1 MLKKLFGFDPAE
13 NNVRTEI
20 MAGVTTFLTM
30 AYILAV
36 NPGIF
41 SNLAGQGM
49 DTNAV
54 FTSTALAAIVGTLVM
69 AFYGKKPFALAP
81 GMGLNAF
88 FVYTVCLSM
97 GYSWQFA
104 LTAILIEGII
114 FIILTVTKIR
124 SLIVDCMP
132 ASLKRAIGAGI
143 GLFIAFIGLKNA
155 GIVVDNAATLVSV
168 GDITHDTALL
178 GVIGIVITSMLVVRN
193 VPGSLLIGIIVT
205 ALIGIPMGVTNFT
218 GVFSAP
224 PSVAPIFCQFD
235 FENIFTLDMVVI
247 VFTFLFVDM
256 FDTIGTLVG
265 VCTKAGMMR
274 KDGSIPDLD
283 KAFMADAVATVAG
296 ACLGSSTTT
305 TYVERCLRR
314 STGWSHRPDCFY
326 NRSML
331 CNSSFPCTPVP
342 LHSICRHHA
351 SPRHR
356 WSLHADPNQGY

>member
-1 MLKKLFGFDPAE
+1 MLKKLFGFDPAK

-41 SNLAGQGM
+41 SNLACQGM

-143 GLFIAFIGLKNA
+143 GLFIAFMVLK
-155 GIVVDNAATLVSV
+155 TR
-168 GDITHDTALL
+168 ALL
-178 GVIGIVITSMLVVRN
+178 LTM
-193 VPGSLLIGIIVT
+193 
-205 ALIGIPMGVTNFT
+205 
-218 GVFSAP
+218 
-224 PSVAPIFCQFD
+224 Q
-235 FENIFTLDMVVI
+235 
-247 VFTFLFVDM
+247 
-256 FDTIGTLVG
+256 
-265 VCTKAGMMR
+265 
-274 KDGSIPDLD
+274 
-283 KAFMADAVATVAG
+283 
-296 ACLGSSTTT
+296 
-305 TYVERCLRR
+305 
-314 STGWSHRPDCFY
+314 
-326 NRSML
+326 
-331 CNSSFPCTPVP
+331 
-342 LHSICRHHA
+342 LH
-351 SPRHR
+351 
-356 WSLHADPNQGY
+356 W